1 MEKCKIFIASSGEL
15 AEERN
20 AVFKFKEAVNKLH
33 PNLHLEIVEWEMDLP
48 SGNYGGQRIQDAIN
62 PLLKMCE
69 VAFVLFYSKA
79 GQFTVEELRLAEQ
92 VCKKVFVY
100 FKTGFASSSRE
111 ENKRY
116 DAVLEL
122 KENLDVENR
131 ILYKKYGDLTQF
143 ELFYKEDLLKY
154 LHENRPA
161 VTIGGNALGQN
172 TSTIGNNNQK
182 TAVVQGNTTSGDL
195 NLNIS

>member
-15 AEERN
+15 TEERN

-62 PLLKMCE
+62 PLLEMCE

-100 FKTGFASSSRE
+100 FKTGFAASTRE

-122 KENLDVENR
+122 KENLDAENR

-143 ELFYKEDLLKY
+143 ELFFKEDLLKY

-161 VTIGGNALGQN
+161 VTIDGKALAQN
-172 TSTIGNNNQK
+172 TSTIGNDNQK

>member
-33 PNLHLEIVEWEMDLP
+33 PNLHLEIAEWEMDLP

-62 PLLKMCE
+62 PLLEMCE

-100 FKTGFASSSRE
+100 FKTGFAASTRE

-122 KENLDVENR
+122 KEKLDAENR

-143 ELFYKEDLLKY
+143 GLFFKEDLLKY

-161 VTIGGNALGQN
+161 VTIDGKALGQN
-172 TSTIGNNNQK
+172 TSIIGNNNQK
-182 TAVVQGNTTSGDL
+182 TAVVQGNTTGGDL

>member
-33 PNLHLEIVEWEMDLP
+33 PNLHLEIAEWEMDLP

-62 PLLKMCE
+62 PLLEMCE

-79 GQFTVEELRLAEQ
+79 GQFTVEELRLAER

-100 FKTGFASSSRE
+100 FKTGFAASTRE

-122 KENLDVENR
+122 KEKLDAENR

-143 ELFYKEDLLKY
+143 ELFFKEDLLKY

-161 VTIGGNALGQN
+161 VTIDGKALGQN
-172 TSTIGNNNQK
+172 TSIIGNNNQK
-182 TAVVQGNTTSGDL
+182 TAVVQGNTTGGDF

>member
-1 MEKCKIFIASSGEL
+1 MENCKIFIASSGEL

-33 PNLHLEIVEWEMDLP
+33 PNLHLEIAEWEMDLP

-62 PLLKMCE
+62 PLLEMCE

-100 FKTGFASSSRE
+100 FKTGFAASTRE

-143 ELFYKEDLLKY
+143 ELFFKEDLLKY

-161 VTIGGNALGQN
+161 VTIDGKALGQN
-172 TSTIGNNNQK
+172 TSIIGNNNQK

>member
-48 SGNYGGQRIQDAIN
+48 SGNHGGQRIQDAIN
-62 PLLKMCE
+62 PLLEMCE

-100 FKTGFASSSRE
+100 FKTGFAASTRE

-122 KENLDVENR
+122 KEKLDAENR

-143 ELFYKEDLLKY
+143 ELFFKEDLLKY
-154 LHENRPA
+154 LHENRPT
-161 VTIGGNALGQN
+161 VTIDGKALGQN

-182 TAVVQGNTTSGDL
+182 TAVVQGNTTGGDF

>member
-62 PLLKMCE
+62 PLLEMCE

-79 GQFTVEELRLAEQ
+79 GQFTVEELRLAER

-100 FKTGFASSSRE
+100 FKTGFAASTRE

-122 KENLDVENR
+122 KENLDAENR

-143 ELFYKEDLLKY
+143 ELFFKEDLLKY
-154 LHENRPA
+154 LQENRPA
-161 VTIGGNALGQN
+161 VTIDGKALAQN
-172 TSTIGNNNQK
+172 TSIIGNHNQK
-182 TAVVQGNTTSGDL
+182 TAVVQGNTTGGDF